1 MDDVSLFEIYKDA
14 KDGQIKCPKCGA
26 TDIVSNP
33 KTGKLICQFCRH
45 EFLLDVIEDDEDI
58 SQLEGVKAATG
69 AADIDREADNT
80 VTLKC
85 ESCGA
90 EVVVN
95 TEAATQSRCPWCRNI
110 LSINK
115 KIPNGAV
122 CDAVLPFHLSKNDA
136 RSAIED
142 FVNKRKFFA
151 HPTFV
156 REFTTENI
164 CGVYFPYMIVDI
176 NAHHSLKGIG
186 EHLVRSYTEKND
198 KDSETYYDADAYYV
212 GRDFDIVIDDLTIEA
227 SADKLD
233 VSNTTKTTNIIN
245 SIMPFDTKNCVKF
258 NANYLRGYTSQKRD
272 IDIKDIQ
279 SIVNVQAADISR
291 IAVNKTL
298 TNYDRGVAWQNENF
312 EIKGSKWISAYLPV
326 WLYSYLQTSGGKK
339 QLHYVAVNARTRETM
354 GSIPINMTKLILV
367 SILVEFFGVLLLMFV
382 NDRVHSHI
390 KWLLLL
396 PGIVFFGIMYARYR
410 NAGARHTYE
419 SETMHQMS
427 NIKGYDNFMEHR
439 RRLRSSTIEGMNNTS
454 LKGTNTS
461 LTNSVI
467 EHLKDNGLPI
477 DFLQEQ
483 AKRLDE

>member
-1 MDDVSLFEIYKDA
+1 M
-14 KDGQIKCPKCGA
+14 
-26 TDIVSNP
+26 
-33 KTGKLICQFCRH
+33 
-45 EFLLDVIEDDEDI
+45 
-58 SQLEGVKAATG
+58 
-69 AADIDREADNT
+69 
-80 VTLKC
+80 
-85 ESCGA
+85 
-90 EVVVN
+90 
-95 TEAATQSRCPWCRNI
+95 
-110 LSINK
+110 
-115 KIPNGAV
+115 
-122 CDAVLPFHLSKNDA
+122 
-136 RSAIED
+136 
-142 FVNKRKFFA
+142 
-151 HPTFV
+151 
-156 REFTTENI
+156 
-164 CGVYFPYMIVDI
+164 
-176 NAHHSLKGIG
+176 
-186 EHLVRSYTEKND
+186 
-198 KDSETYYDADAYYV
+198 
-212 GRDFDIVIDDLTIEA
+212 
-227 SADKLD
+227 
-233 VSNTTKTTNIIN
+233 
-245 SIMPFDTKNCVKF
+245 
-258 NANYLRGYTSQKRD
+258 
-272 IDIKDIQ
+272 
-279 SIVNVQAADISR
+279 NVQAADISR
-291 IAVNKTL
+291 MAVNKTL

-382 NDRVHSHI
+382 NDRVHSQI

-419 SETMHQMS
+419 KETIHQMS
-427 NIKGYDNFMEHR
+427 DIKGYDNFMEHR